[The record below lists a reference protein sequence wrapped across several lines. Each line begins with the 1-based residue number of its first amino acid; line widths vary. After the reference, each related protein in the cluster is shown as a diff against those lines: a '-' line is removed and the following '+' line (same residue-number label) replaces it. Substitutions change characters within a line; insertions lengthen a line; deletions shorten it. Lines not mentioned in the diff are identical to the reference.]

1 MEFARACGTLLFG
14 GYKGSARKDER
25 VLETG
30 RTVRMY
36 LTLNCTLKNG
46 KDKPVTQSKGR
57 KTNIVYQ
64 HKYGI

>member
-14 GYKGSARKDER
+14 GYKGSAWKGER

-36 LTLNCTLKNG
+36 LTLLNCTLKNG
-46 KDKPVTQSKGR
+46 KDKPVTQSEGR
-57 KTNIVYQ
+57 KTNIVF
-64 HKYGI
+64 